1 MHVSEGRHPTIRVSG
16 LLIPLTR
23 KPVLSRE
30 DTFGIMEAL
39 LTKESKE
46 LFLKIKKLIFRMII
60 LANRLNNPLKS
71 GRALEGMVFF
81 NKELSVSLFGLYRKR
96 FARQKS

>member
-1 MHVSEGRHPTIRVSG
+1 MQKEYKKELEDLVKIVINEGGSDLHVSEGRHPTIRVSG

-46 LFLKIKKLIFRMII
+46 LF
-60 LANRLNNPLKS
+60 
-71 GRALEGMVFF
+71 
-81 NKELSVSLFGLYRKR
+81 
-96 FARQKS
+96 